1 MGVTEPESPL
11 AQGGLL
17 KGTEGGNAGD
27 SSLGPTHVN

>member
-17 KGTEGGNAGD
+17 KEELREEMQATA
-27 SSLGPTHVN
+27 S